1 MSKELNLTPR
11 RLEYLRHAAEIYRA
25 EGSNDWYLASFG
37 RAWKVTA
44 DVNKMRDAGWVTDGR
59 RTRQDMRWA
68 LCLRRTRQ
76 GNALLASH
84 VDIEQATPTGD
95 VL

>member
-1 MSKELNLTPR
+1 MSKQLNLTPR

-25 EGSNDWYLASFG
+25 EDSTDWYLTSLG

-44 DVNKMRDAGWVTDGR
+44 DINKMRDAGWLTEGR
-59 RTRQDMRWA
+59 RARADMRWVV
-68 LCLRRTRQ
+68 CLRRTRQ
-76 GNALLASH
+76 GNALLAAH
-84 VDIEQATPTGD
+84 VDIEPVTPNGD